1 MSAVV
6 VGRGPPPRLAALAS
20 SRSLAALSALSA
32 TSRVRSLSFA
42 HMNRQLSEKC
52 CAMPWALDEGGGRA
66 GGSGSDSMPRWMSAT
81 RAFHLDQNEGRHLQG
96 EA

>member
-6 VGRGPPPRLAALAS
+6 GRGLPPRLAALAS
-20 SRSLAALSALSA
+20 SRSLAALRALSA

-42 HMNRQLSEKC
+42 HMKRQLSEKC
-52 CAMPWALDEGGGRA
+52 CAMPWALEEGGGRA

-81 RAFHLDQNEGRHLQG
+81 RAFHLEQSAGPFAG
-96 EA
+96 